1 MKRMFEYSE
10 GTSNKFWEV
19 SLEKKSVITRYG
31 KIGNAGKATPNEYV
45 SAKEA
50 RDAFEKLIHEKTSK
64 GYVEK
69 LEVETIWERLKVQLK
84 TLAPDLHKSL
94 QKGASEKQI
103 LKLEKQLGVQLP
115 QDYRRFL
122 NLCNGLKPN
131 SEVEFY
137 DGELLSVSNVS
148 REWRIWRDLLA
159 DGDFEGISSKP
170 AKGIREDWW
179 NLKWIPFTHD
189 GGGNH
194 MCLDLD
200 PAKGGK
206 LGQVITMWHDSE
218 ERELMHSSFTAWL
231 RHILKG
237 LETGKIVFDTED
249 YNALVN
255 IEDLE

>member
-10 GTSNKFWEV
+10 ETSNKFWEV

-31 KIGNAGKATPNEYV
+31 KIGGAGNITANEFA
-45 SAKEA
+45 STKEA
-50 RDAFEKLIHEKTSK
+50 RAAFEKLIHEKTSK
-64 GYVEK
+64 GYIEK
-69 LEVETIWERLKVQLK
+69 REVEFIWERITTQLK
-84 TLAPDLHKSL
+84 TLAPELHKSL

-122 NLCNGLKPN
+122 TLCNGLKPN

-137 DGELLSVSNVS
+137 DGELLSSSEVY
-148 REWRIWRDLLA
+148 RQAKIWKDLLE
-159 DGDFEGISSKP
+159 DGDFEDISSEP
-170 AKGIREDWW
+170 DKGIRNDWW

-194 MCLDLD
+194 LCLDLD

-206 LGQVITMWHDSE
+206 VGQVITMWHDSE
-218 ERELMHSSFTAWL
+218 GREVMYSSFTAWL
-231 RHILKG
+231 KHILKG
-237 LETGKIVFDTED
+237 LETGKIVFDAEE

-255 IEDLE
+255 LEDLE